1 GRRPGARARRRARAL
16 LPPRRAPRG
25 RHRDPG
31 APQADPLDARGGAG
45 LHGPGGRRPRRPA
58 EGEVGRLRVQEPAR
72 RVSRAAHRR
81 RRPQGPPRGRR
92 HGGVRARQL
101 RPQPR
106 RRHGRRRAGAGRGGP
121 RRDALQ
127 GRRTRARVAPLGVL
141 MRGLLLALLVL
152 ACGLV
157 VASRFWPKVEHV
169 VVAGNERFTAEQVA
183 AMARVRVG
191 DPFLWVTR
199 SSVGAL
205 EEEPWVLDAAVVR
218 RWPDTVEVRVTERTP
233 VMSVGV
239 GAWAAD
245 GTVLPGVPADEAA
258 ASPVLRG
265 WGEDRTAEAL
275 ELERL
280 LRPFGVQ
287 VISYSP

>member
-1 GRRPGARARRRARAL
+1 
-16 LPPRRAPRG
+16 
-25 RHRDPG
+25 
-31 APQADPLDARGGAG
+31 
-45 LHGPGGRRPRRPA
+45 
-58 EGEVGRLRVQEPAR
+58 
-72 RVSRAAHRR
+72 
-81 RRPQGPPRGRR
+81 
-92 HGGVRARQL
+92 
-101 RPQPR
+101 
-106 RRHGRRRAGAGRGGP
+106 
-121 RRDALQ
+121 
-127 GRRTRARVAPLGVL
+127 
-141 MRGLLLALLVL
+141 
-152 ACGLV
+152 
-157 VASRFWPKVEHV
+157 FWPKVEHV

-233 VMSVGV
+233 VMTDGV
-239 GAWAAD
+239 TAWATD

-258 ASPVLRG
+258 ALPVLRG

-287 VISYSP
+287 VISYSPEGFEIQLIGTTLHTPSAEALRKQWSAFVNNPGGRVAVYPWGVATSDE